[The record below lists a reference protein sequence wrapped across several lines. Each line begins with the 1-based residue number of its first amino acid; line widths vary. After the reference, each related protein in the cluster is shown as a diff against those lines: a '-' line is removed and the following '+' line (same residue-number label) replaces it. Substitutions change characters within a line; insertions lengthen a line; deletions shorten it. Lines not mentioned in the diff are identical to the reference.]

1 MGGYG
6 FGTGIEPDAI
16 QSQHV
21 LVAKEGILISGE
33 WEIGRGNRD
42 PHVDADHTAI
52 GQERKLAGVI
62 ATLCKDHRAVG
73 KGIRIHNGQPLLK
86 AFHPFHQSDRAKN
99 LPLTDDHLRGY
110 MIQNGR
116 SDKVAAFIA
125 GDGNAA
131 AIQNQL
137 GSLVN
142 SQSQMD
148 RRCFSLTTGPSFVS
162 GS

>member
-62 ATLCKDHRAVG
+62 ACVKITEPLA
-73 KGIRIHNGQPLLK
+73 KG
-86 AFHPFHQSDRAKN
+86 F
-99 LPLTDDHLRGY
+99 
-110 MIQNGR
+110 
-116 SDKVAAFIA
+116 AFITA
-125 GDGNAA
+125 SPSSK
-131 AIQNQL
+131 L
-137 GSLVN
+137 FTRFTRV
-142 SQSQMD
+142 
-148 RRCFSLTTGPSFVS
+148 TGPKISR
-162 GS
+162 

>member
-62 ATLCKDHRAVG
+62 ATLCKDHRAVAG
-73 KGIRIHNGQPLLK
+73 FSSRPVFKRCRSFGNH
-86 AFHPFHQSDRAKN
+86 AS
-99 LPLTDDHLRGY
+99 RGSNW
-110 MIQNGR
+110 Q
-116 SDKVAAFIA
+116 
-125 GDGNAA
+125 
-131 AIQNQL
+131 Q
-137 GSLVN
+137 
-142 SQSQMD
+142 
-148 RRCFSLTTGPSFVS
+148 
-162 GS
+162 